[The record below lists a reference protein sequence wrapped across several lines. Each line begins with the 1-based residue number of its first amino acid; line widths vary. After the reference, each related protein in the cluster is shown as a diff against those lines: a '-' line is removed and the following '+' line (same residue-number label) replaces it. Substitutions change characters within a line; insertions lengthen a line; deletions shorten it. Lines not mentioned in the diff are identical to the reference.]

1 MKINIIGLIS
11 YLSFSIIIIIHITS
25 QTKEASDYIIKEE
38 YNDIHNNIKTN
49 NLKQRTQDKVKFNE
63 NDKVRIKLDN
73 PDDYGKL
80 LSDKVYIIDKIN
92 VPKSRVSSVY
102 YQLKGD
108 NKHYYNNDLQLIN
121 NIENKIDNDELY
133 IVSKIIEPK
142 IIDGEKYYLI
152 KWKGY
157 SNKHNT
163 YEPRNNLMEDI
174 PKLIKRYE
182 KEHKVI
188 WKSNKV
194 IYD

>member
-1 MKINIIGLIS
+1 M
-11 YLSFSIIIIIHITS
+11 
-25 QTKEASDYIIKEE
+25 
-38 YNDIHNNIKTN
+38 
-49 NLKQRTQDKVKFNE
+49 
-63 NDKVRIKLDN
+63 
-73 PDDYGKL
+73 
-80 LSDKVYIIDKIN
+80 
-92 VPKSRVSSVY
+92 
-102 YQLKGD
+102 KGD

-174 PKLIKRYE
+174 PKLIKRYD